1 MKEVYSTSVN
11 KDTIDES
18 PFVYKDSNMIENLIQ
33 PTAKIIDRIKPILNI
48 KDSSNSLS
56 WKERKIKDKENKK
69 LRKFE
74 RDLKYKIPF

>member
-1 MKEVYSTSVN
+1 
-11 KDTIDES
+11 
-18 PFVYKDSNMIENLIQ
+18 MIENLIQ

-74 RDLKYKIPF
+74 KDLKYKIPF